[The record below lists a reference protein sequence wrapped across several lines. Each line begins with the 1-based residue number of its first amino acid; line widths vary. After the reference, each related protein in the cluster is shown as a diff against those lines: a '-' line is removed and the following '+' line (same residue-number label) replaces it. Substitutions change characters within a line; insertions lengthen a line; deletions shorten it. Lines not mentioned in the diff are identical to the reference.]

1 MTNVRGEESNGSG
14 DSTTLAVGDAADV
27 PNLPVPLSSFVGR
40 EEELGELSQ
49 ELAGTRLL
57 TVTGPGGCG
66 KTRLVLRCASE
77 LSDRFP
83 DGVWWVDLAPLAEE
97 RLVAATVAEA
107 LGVRPLPGFTELQAV
122 CAYLASRRAM
132 VVLDNCEHL
141 LEACAEVVE
150 TLLQACPEIAV
161 LATSRAPLGV
171 AGRDR
176 LAGSAPLSSGA
187 RGGPTGL
194 ADSDAVGLF
203 VERAAQGAVP
213 ASPSPTRTSQS
224 VAGLCRD
231 LDGIPLAIEL
241 AAARAANAL
250 DGADLERS
258 LRTAS
263 ACSPAGRAP
272 RWSATRPCGRPWTGA
287 TTCSPPRSRRCCV
300 AWRCSRVVSPS
311 RRLSRSAPVT
321 DSSAIGCS
329 TCSDRCSTSRS

>member
-1 MTNVRGEESNGSG
+1 MTHVRGEESNGSG

-40 EEELGELSQ
+40 EEELGELRQ

-141 LEACAEVVE
+141 LEACAGVVE
-150 TLLQACPEIAV
+150 PLLQACPEVTV
-161 LATSRAPLGV
+161 LATK
-171 AGRDR
+171 AGQ
-176 LAGSAPLSSGA
+176 
-187 RGGPTGL
+187 TI
-194 ADSDAVGLF
+194 
-203 VERAAQGAVP
+203 AQKQV
-213 ASPSPTRTSQS
+213 S
-224 VAGLCRD
+224 VAVEG
-231 LDGIPLAIEL
+231 GM
-241 AAARAANAL
+241 
-250 DGADLERS
+250 
-258 LRTAS
+258 
-263 ACSPAGRAP
+263 
-272 RWSATRPCGRPWTGA
+272 
-287 TTCSPPRSRRCCV
+287 
-300 AWRCSRVVSPS
+300 
-311 RRLSRSAPVT
+311 
-321 DSSAIGCS
+321 
-329 TCSDRCSTSRS
+329 